1 METALKDAI
10 LLRKIKDEDSELKN
24 AFGTTVEAELKLAA
38 IGNKNLYRKITAIK
52 SSSNITLIF

>member
-10 LLRKIKDEDSELKN
+10 PLRKRKDEDLELKN
-24 AFGTTVEAELKLAA
+24 AFETTVEAELKLAA

-52 SSSNITLIF
+52 SNNSYY

>member
-10 LLRKIKDEDSELKN
+10 PLRKRKDEDLELKN
-24 AFGTTVEAELKLAA
+24 AFETTVEAELKLAA

-52 SSSNITLIF
+52 SNNSYC